1 MRNFFIHD
9 DCIIALAKYN
19 KSQSMTER
27 PKVISR
33 YIFPAPSHLYI
44 AYDADVL
51 PFMQMFQ
58 LDGITP
64 PETII
69 INHVWSDANNKPRE
83 THHVSD
89 ILGRESTKV
98 LGVRLTLLSLSLWC
112 NIGIAM
118 DQELLQ
124 NAFSRLLKD
133 NKFMAHTLQAGH
145 TRDGENHHYTLSVD
159 MLQGTFTQTLCAFS
173 QVCRLWHDLLGL
185 SEGFDVTKSVPK
197 SLAVKCRDRPLL
209 SAMPQAMDEAGPTRL
224 PNPAPQMIG
233 PRITPL

>member
-1 MRNFFIHD
+1 
-9 DCIIALAKYN
+9 
-19 KSQSMTER
+19 
-27 PKVISR
+27 
-33 YIFPAPSHLYI
+33 
-44 AYDADVL
+44 
-51 PFMQMFQ
+51 MQMFQ

-69 INHVWSDANNKPRE
+69 INHVWSDANDEPRE

-98 LGVRLTLLSLSLWC
+98 LGVRLTLLSSSLWC

-124 NAFSRLLKD
+124 NASSRLLED

-159 MLQGTFTQTLCAFS
+159 MLQGTFTRTLCAFS
-173 QVCRLWHDLLGL
+173 PFSSNASMLISGLGNA
-185 SEGFDVTKSVPK
+185 EAFENREQTG
-197 SLAVKCRDRPLL
+197 SLAAAIWQLQYPNARNPTYLMNATLKLSNNLKMCVPRVYFVNEHFMGIPPLPPISCL
-209 SAMPQAMDEAGPTRL
+209 GTQSWTFTLIIAGMVLYSVWER
-224 PNPAPQMIG
+224 AK
-233 PRITPL
+233 R